1 MGKKIVAKKSWSK
14 RKYLAMGAFAKSVGT
29 GLTGNADFTTPAPPI
44 APGALTIAGQLVI
57 DLYSNRLNGPTNKT
71 NFKAAI
77 KDCDDK
83 LHLNVDYISEQAGG
97 SALKIESTNCVAS
110 TNSYTHAVRLGTTPT
125 PALKALGGNRM
136 KSTVKKMLGATSYV
150 HIFYTDKDS
159 IITVDVDAISC
170 MSAVGGSFSFCNGG
184 VSREM
189 GGFTAN
195 KKIYCCTV
203 AKNAAGY
210 GNLSASTSSGVL
222 GN

>member
-97 SALKIESTNCVAS
+97 SALKIQSTNCIAS
-110 TNSYTHAVRLGTTPT
+110 TNVATPAVRLGDTPT

-136 KSTVKKMLGATSYV
+136 KSTVKKMLGSKSMT

-159 IITVDVDAISC
+159 IITVDVDTISM
-170 MSAVGGSFSFCNGG
+170 MSTTGGSFFMTTGG
-184 VSREM
+184 LTKEM
-189 GGFTAN
+189 GGFSAN
-195 KKIYCCTV
+195 KKIYCCAV
-203 AKNAAGY
+203 AKNKVGY